1 LSFAVLRSSSI
12 KAVAEDGKVN
22 VESLRNNAD
31 FEFIS
36 RLFFKGIMA
45 RITDTCGWHR
55 KIPNSLSSDQVRA
68 WYFRAAASRMLYTW
82 LKDRLTEKSLL
93 ARVNLLEHSALRRT
107 ARMLWEKGEC
117 RQATEVLLKSLAEL
131 EWKSLAQ
138 LMVLASSVQPLV
150 QRIKR

>member
-1 LSFAVLRSSSI
+1 
-12 KAVAEDGKVN
+12 
-22 VESLRNNAD
+22 
-31 FEFIS
+31 
-36 RLFFKGIMA
+36 
-45 RITDTCGWHR
+45 
-55 KIPNSLSSDQVRA
+55 
-68 WYFRAAASRMLYTW
+68 MLYTW